1 MLRGGYYPPPS
12 QQAVYAPAHCYAI
25 CIHFVGKNPGKNSCR
40 CKICLRG
47 VNILFPLLVNH
58 GSWRNMVSH
67 FGCAPMRCVLNF
79 STFFR
84 ESCEHIHLKFQNY
97 LQYEVFNLILLN
109 INATLFFTS
118 VSFKYDIYLFIMFIV
133 YYELCITIRRRKNI
147 LK

>member
-1 MLRGGYYPPPS
+1 MVTGEIWFLIWVARPWD
-12 QQAVYAPAHCYAI
+12 AAPH
-25 CIHFVGKNPGKNSCR
+25 
-40 CKICLRG
+40 
-47 VNILFPLLVNH
+47 
-58 GSWRNMVSH
+58 
-67 FGCAPMRCVLNF
+67 F

-84 ESCEHIHLKFQNY
+84 ESCEHIHLKFQND